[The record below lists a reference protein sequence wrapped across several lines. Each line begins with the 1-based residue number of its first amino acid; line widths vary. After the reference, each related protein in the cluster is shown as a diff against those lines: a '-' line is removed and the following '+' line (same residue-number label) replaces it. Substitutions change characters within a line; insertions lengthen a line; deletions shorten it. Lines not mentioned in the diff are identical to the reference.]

1 VSADRK
7 SPRALLAAIV
17 LAPAPVPQCIDIRDD
32 GQSLFLTMATF
43 ADGLAWAAHLGA
55 PNASTYDNPN
65 GHTYFTDCRVPDWHG
80 WRVTIWASRPTDAPA
95 VELDAAE
102 MAAVEQVA
110 AS

>member
-17 LAPAPVPQCIDIRDD
+17 LAPVPIPGTIDMRDHD
-32 GQSLFLTMATF
+32 GQLFLTMATF

-55 PNASTYDNPN
+55 PDVSTYDNPN

-80 WRVTIWASRPTDAPA
+80 WRVTVWASKPTDAPA
-95 VELDAAE
+95 VELDAADL
-102 MAAVEQVA
+102 AAVEQVA

>member
-1 VSADRK
+1 MSADRK

-17 LAPAPVPQCIDIRDD
+17 LAPAPVPQGIDIRDD
-32 GQSLFLTMATF
+32 GKLFLTMATF

-55 PNASTYDNPN
+55 PDTSTYDNPN

-80 WRVTIWASRPTDAPA
+80 WPVTIWASRPTDAPA
-95 VELDAAE
+95 VELDAADL
-102 MAAVEQVA
+102 AAVEQVA